1 LRVTLLDRDSRHVE
15 LTEVGRR
22 FHRDTER
29 ILGDLDR
36 AIAGVVKQAGIR
48 LGFSWLLPD
57 PWAQRTFQRFERS
70 SGGAVRLTRCDDVV
84 AALKSHR
91 IDAGLL
97 WGQVSSSSI
106 RTVAL
111 FRRDSGRGVF
121 GPVRA
126 GRSRSAQLG
135 AGA

>member
-1 LRVTLLDRDSRHVE
+1 MDVEFRHLRCFAAVAARRSFTQAASDLAITQPQLSRTVRQLERTLRVTLLDRDSRHVE

-57 PWAQRTFQRFERS
+57 RGRSGPS
-70 SGGAVRLTRCDDVV
+70 SGSSGPAAAPFVLPAVMMWWPR
-84 AALKSHR
+84 
-91 IDAGLL
+91 
-97 WGQVSSSSI
+97 
-106 RTVAL
+106 
-111 FRRDSGRGVF
+111 
-121 GPVRA
+121 
-126 GRSRSAQLG
+126 
-135 AGA
+135 